1 MNVNVT
7 LFNFYNTERNSRYF
21 LFVHMYFFSVLYI
34 IWNNT
39 DNNNNFGMAQRCL
52 VGHPTSENKIKTRI
66 T

>member
-1 MNVNVT
+1 MLMSLYLTFTTQKEIVGIFCLST
-7 LFNFYNTERNSRYF
+7 CFFF
-21 LFVHMYFFSVLYI
+21 LFLYI